1 MKLTRKQ
8 LRRLIESVHDENDD
22 DIYLSK
28 IKTMLDGNPTIE
40 DINQMYLLA
49 DAADVDMDKFRYEIA
64 WPAFMKA
71 VGNLGKITADDV
83 KQIGELS
90 DDIGLMLGQRKK
102 IMIPVLLKA
111 VESYSNPTVQDIK
124 DLLDMWPD
132 WKSLPTEDLE
142 PIITKMTK
150 RSNVL
155 EQINIDNI
163 MYEIDEI
170 LYRVRDIGLQSAGV
184 QSITELEDSGQL
196 SEDQISDT
204 NMELVYSVK
213 GAALEALERSISQ
226 IIIGMFQ

>member
-1 MKLTRKQ
+1 MKITKSQ
-8 LRRLIESVHDENDD
+8 LRRLIESVHDEGDD

-40 DINQMYLLA
+40 VINQMYLLA
-49 DAADVDMDKFRYEIA
+49 DAADVDINAFQKIA

-71 VGNLGKITADDV
+71 VGNLGKITAADV

-90 DDIGLMLGQRKK
+90 EEIGFMLDQRKK
-102 IMIPVLLKA
+102 IMLPVLLKA

-124 DLLDMWPD
+124 DLLDMWPT
-132 WKSLPTEDLE
+132 WKSVPTADLE
-142 PIITKMTK
+142 PIIAKMTK
-150 RSNVL
+150 RSNIL

-170 LYRVRDIGLQSAGV
+170 LYRVRDIGLQSMGV
-184 QSITELEDSGQL
+184 QSMTELEDSGQL

-213 GAALEALERSISQ
+213 AAALEALERSISQ
-226 IIIGMFQ
+226 IIAGMFQ